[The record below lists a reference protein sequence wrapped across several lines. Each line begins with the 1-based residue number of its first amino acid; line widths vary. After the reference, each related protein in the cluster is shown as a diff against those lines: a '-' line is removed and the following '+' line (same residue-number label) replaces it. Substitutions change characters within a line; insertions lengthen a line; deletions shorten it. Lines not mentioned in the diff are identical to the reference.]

1 MKKLSKILLA
11 ILIVF
16 LNINI
21 YNAQVYTKNRNSL
34 SNYGVN
40 KKWNINNN
48 NLDNILNT
56 PYVDASE
63 KIYDF
68 SDILTATEENVLK
81 QKIDNFVELTNM
93 DMVIVTE
100 NIPYSI
106 DTVNEE
112 YAADF
117 YDYNDFGIDFT
128 NYSGVLILRNTYES
142 DRYYN
147 IYTFGDAQLYFS
159 YERLEDTL
167 DSIYYD
173 ISNDYYLDGFSTFI
187 DDMTNYYNS
196 GIPSTMKNYY
206 VDDMGYLQ
214 EKYNPPIFLA
224 FIISL
229 IITVIIMFILIKKN
243 KMIKKEK
250 EAKAYLEKD
259 TINYTEKRDDFITS
273 KTTSY
278 VTSSSSGGGSR
289 SSSGGSSGGG
299 HSSGG
304 GRHG

>member
-48 NLDNILNT
+48 HLDNILNT

-63 KIYDF
+63 KVYDF
-68 SDILTATEENVLK
+68 SEILTVTEENVLK

-128 NYSGVLILRNTYES
+128 NLMC
-142 DRYYN
+142 
-147 IYTFGDAQLYFS
+147 
-159 YERLEDTL
+159 LE
-167 DSIYYD
+167 
-173 ISNDYYLDGFSTFI
+173 
-187 DDMTNYYNS
+187 
-196 GIPSTMKNYY
+196 
-206 VDDMGYLQ
+206 V
-214 EKYNPPIFLA
+214 EKK
-224 FIISL
+224 
-229 IITVIIMFILIKKN
+229 V
-243 KMIKKEK
+243 E
-250 EAKAYLEKD
+250 
-259 TINYTEKRDDFITS
+259 TE
-273 KTTSY
+273 
-278 VTSSSSGGGSR
+278 
-289 SSSGGSSGGG
+289 
-299 HSSGG
+299 
-304 GRHG
+304 